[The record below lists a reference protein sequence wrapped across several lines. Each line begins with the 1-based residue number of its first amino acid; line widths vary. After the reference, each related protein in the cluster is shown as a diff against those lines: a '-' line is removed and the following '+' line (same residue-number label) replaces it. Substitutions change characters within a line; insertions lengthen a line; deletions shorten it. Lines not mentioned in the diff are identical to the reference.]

1 LVSAGHAHWL
11 LLPLLVAAT
20 LLLRVLA
27 CRRAAGHWKIAAFD
41 GCRDALCGG
50 LLFAALAPPLGL
62 VAVMLP
68 ALLAEHS
75 RAALAALGMLPLL
88 AWIYGALPALACGA
102 LAGALKPWL
111 PRWRGALACALVGTA
126 LAAGWFWAMDWSSTL
141 RALWAPAL
149 SGALGGGLVGAWYL
163 RHN

>member
-41 GCRDALCGG
+41 G
-50 LLFAALAPPLGL
+50 APPLGL
-62 VAVMLP
+62 VTVMLP